1 MKCKTHNHFQ
11 ICSFD
16 RFDLL
21 VKNTSLGYYLILVSV
36 SKARDHE

>member
-1 MKCKTHNHFQ
+1 MYIWNAKRIIIFKSIH
-11 ICSFD
+11 
-16 RFDLL
+16 FDLL